1 MTTKTCTKCDTPKE
15 LDKFPKQKCGKYG
28 VNSICKACQ
37 AEYKRQHYAKN
48 PQVIEDRKAYFK
60 KYRKSIKD
68 QVFDHY
74 GERCACCGETCRV
87 FLTLDH
93 VNGDGAEHRRELGGG
108 RTTSTD
114 KTWRWLVA
122 NDFPDGFQILC
133 YNCNCGKRD
142 NGGIC
147 PHQEAKE

>member
-1 MTTKTCTKCDTPKE
+1 MTTKPCTNCKE
-15 LDKFPKQKCGKYG
+15 DKPFSEFSKHPTGKYG
-28 VNSICKACQ
+28 LQPKCKQCHKK
-37 AEYKRQHYAKN
+37 YKQEHYAK
-48 PQVIEDRKAYFK
+48 PGAAKDRREYYRGYRNSFK
-60 KYRKSIKD
+60 DK
-68 QVFDHY
+68 VFTHY
-74 GERCACCGETCRV
+74 GELCACCGETNRV

-114 KTWRWLVA
+114 KTWRWLVQS
-122 NDFPDGFQILC
+122 NFPDGFQILC